1 MNMKYTALFL
11 SKYANRAAMMG
22 EEGGFFVT
30 HPVLLPGLTK
40 ALGDIANDNAEPTE

>member
-1 MNMKYTALFL
+1 MNIKYTALFL
-11 SKYANRAAMMG
+11 SKFANRAAMMG
-22 EEGGFFVT
+22 EEGGFVVT

>member
-1 MNMKYTALFL
+1 MKYTALFF

-22 EEGGFFVT
+22 EEGGFVVT

-40 ALGDIANDNAEPTE
+40 ALGDIANDKAEPTE

>member
-11 SKYANRAAMMG
+11 SKYVNRAAMMG
-22 EEGGFFVT
+22 EEGGFVT

-40 ALGDIANDNAEPTE
+40 ALDDIANDNAELTE